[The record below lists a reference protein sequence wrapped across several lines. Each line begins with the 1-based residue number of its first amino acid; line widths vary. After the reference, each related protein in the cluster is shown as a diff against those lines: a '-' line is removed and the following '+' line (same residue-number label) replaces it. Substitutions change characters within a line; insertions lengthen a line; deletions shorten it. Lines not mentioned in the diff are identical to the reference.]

1 MGVANLRGNLCGVV
15 DLAAFMGRSMEKP
28 RTELML
34 SQCWLVAFNPLLET
48 NSALLVDQA
57 FCLCNKIA
65 SIIRYIIQ
73 IAEVI
78 RVKKNIVIASPVP
91 QKLCGLIK
99 AKEILMATII
109 SPTKTNIR

>member
-1 MGVANLRGNLCGVV
+1 MYKIFIIKITIKGARR
-15 DLAAFMGRSMEKP
+15 GRSKF
-28 RTELML
+28 
-34 SQCWLVAFNPLLET
+34 AFLFPY
-48 NSALLVDQA
+48 A

-65 SIIRYIIQ
+65 SIMRYIIQ
-73 IAEVI
+73 IAEAI